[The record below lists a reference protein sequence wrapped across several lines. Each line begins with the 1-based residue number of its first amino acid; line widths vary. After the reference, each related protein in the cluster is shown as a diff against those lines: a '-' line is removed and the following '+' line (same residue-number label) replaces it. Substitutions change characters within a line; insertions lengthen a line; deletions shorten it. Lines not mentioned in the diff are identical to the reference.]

1 MGHTFKHANHLLF
14 LALFGL
20 VFFSLNPLI
29 PRDALLPL
37 YDSKRVLLIILVELT
52 ALTLLFSSKAR
63 LAIYKEWHSLSKL
76 TRGVI
81 SLFALSSLI
90 ATLNATYP
98 VSAINQWLYLLGL
111 VALVFLF
118 KQECRAQQLRILQ
131 YFLWISVLL
140 FLSVALVFWFRL
152 SHLLVVD
159 KHAIWGFSNARFLN
173 QIHVWLLI
181 PTAYLLI
188 ARLQRSQ
195 STLLLRFLL
204 IADFAVIV
212 ATDARGPAV
221 AIIVGFLLMSWLDA
235 PRRKIWWSLLWQ
247 SALFGIL
254 FKLFLLE
261 PIPSYLLGIGADW
274 HTLRTDSSGRV
285 ALWLE
290 ALSMTTFWG
299 LGGNAFVCD
308 STEFGRPHNSVLN
321 VWVHWG
327 IISTVCFCFLACA
340 VLFKVIKTNNLRVR
354 MLGVNLLVGL
364 AYSLVSGVLDSPLSQ
379 LMAVLCLGMFWGRLI
394 PKANEIRG
402 HFRLL
407 SLATITLS
415 LATLVAMNYRLY
427 ERLDAYP
434 AFRPEA
440 KIKTQ
445 FWLGYNCLEKPWSG

>member
-63 LAIYKEWHSLSKL
+63 LAIYKEWHSLSRL
-76 TRGVI
+76 TRGIV

-98 VSAINQWLYLLGL
+98 VSAVTQWLYLLGL

-235 PRRKIWWSLLWQ
+235 PRRKIWWTLLWQ
-247 SALFGIL
+247 SALLGIL

-261 PIPSYLLGIGADW
+261 PIPSYLLGIEAEW

-285 ALWLE
+285 TLWLE

-299 LGGNAFVCD
+299 QGGNAFVCD

-327 IISTVCFCFLACA
+327 LISMTCFCFLACA
-340 VLFKVIKTNNLRVR
+340 VLFKVIKTNNLRTR

-445 FWLGYNCLEKPWSG
+445 FWLGHNCLEKPWSG